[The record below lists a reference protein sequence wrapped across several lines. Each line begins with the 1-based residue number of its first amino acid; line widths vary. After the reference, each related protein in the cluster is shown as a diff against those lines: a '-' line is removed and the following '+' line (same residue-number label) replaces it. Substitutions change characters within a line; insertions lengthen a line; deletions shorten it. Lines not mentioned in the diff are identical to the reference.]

1 MPDLN
6 KTYAETIRPT
16 LMKEFGWKN
25 PMQAPRISKIVV
37 NIGVGRESADN
48 PKVVDNA
55 VDQLTQIVGQ
65 KVVVTKAKK
74 SIAGFKLREARPI
87 GVKVTL
93 RGKRM
98 YDFLYRL
105 INLALPRVRDFRGIP
120 ADAFDG
126 RGNYTLGLREQI
138 IFPEID
144 YDKIDKV
151 RGMEITIVTTADTD
165 DIGRALLRE
174 FGMPFAKPGS
184 N

>member
-1 MPDLN
+1 LN
-6 KTYAETIRPT
+6 KTYTETIRPN

-25 PMQAPRISKIVV
+25 PMQTPKISKIVV

-105 INLALPRVRDFRGIP
+105 INLALPRVRDFRGVP

-165 DIGRALLRE
+165 DTGRALLRE
-174 FGMPFAKPGS
+174 FGMPFAKPG
-184 N
+184 NN

>member
-6 KTYAETIRPT
+6 KTYTETIRPN

-25 PMQAPRISKIVV
+25 PMQTPKISKIVV

-105 INLALPRVRDFRGIP
+105 INLALPRVRDFRGVP

-165 DIGRALLRE
+165 DTGRALLRE
-174 FGMPFAKPGS
+174 FGMPFAKPG
-184 N
+184 NN

>member
-1 MPDLN
+1 MPDLK
-6 KTYAETIRPT
+6 KTYVEAVRPA
-16 LMKEFGWKN
+16 LMKEFGWNN
-25 PMQAPRISKIVV
+25 PMQTPTITKIVI

-65 KVVVTKAKK
+65 KPIVTISKKA
-74 SIAGFKLREARPI
+74 IAGFKLRENRPI

-105 INLALPRVRDFRGIP
+105 INLALPRTRDFRGVP

-138 IFPEID
+138 IFPEIE

-151 RGMEITIVTTADTD
+151 RGMEITIVTTASSD
-165 DIGRALLRE
+165 DEGRALLRE
-174 FGMPFAKPGS
+174 FGMPFSKP
-184 N
+184 NA

>member
-6 KTYAETIRPT
+6 KTYAETIRPA

-37 NIGVGRESADN
+37 NIGVGRESSDN

>member
-1 MPDLN
+1 MPDLK
-6 KTYAETIRPT
+6 KTYVETIRPA
-16 LMKEFGWKN
+16 LMKEFDWKN
-25 PMQAPRISKIVV
+25 PMQAPTISKVVV
-37 NIGVGRESADN
+37 NIGVGKESADN

-65 KVVVTKAKK
+65 KPIVSLSKKA
-74 SIAGFKLREARPI
+74 IAGFKLRENRPI
-87 GVKVTL
+87 GIKVTL

-105 INLALPRVRDFRGIP
+105 INLALPRTRDFRGVP

-138 IFPEID
+138 IFPEIE

-151 RGMEITIVTTADTD
+151 RGMEITIVTTASTD
-165 DIGRALLRE
+165 DEGRALLRE
-174 FGMPFAKPGS
+174 FGMPFAKPNS
-184 N
+184 Q

>member
-1 MPDLN
+1 
-6 KTYAETIRPT
+6 
-16 LMKEFGWKN
+16 
-25 PMQAPRISKIVV
+25 
-37 NIGVGRESADN
+37 
-48 PKVVDNA
+48 
-55 VDQLTQIVGQ
+55 
-65 KVVVTKAKK
+65 VVVTKAKK

-105 INLALPRVRDFRGIP
+105 INLALPRVRDFRGVP

-165 DIGRALLRE
+165 DTGRALLRE
-174 FGMPFAKPGS
+174 FGMPFAKPG
-184 N
+184 NN